1 MFADLNDYSNL
12 LSQFLR
18 SYTNIILNDNLLIHI
33 FNAIICVSKLPFKQL
48 NLQISDILVKF
59 NNFTNHIFQIFLAV
73 SLVYIS
79 YLLYQEYNL
88 LQESIAADEPAVQS
102 VPNQEL

>member
-1 MFADLNDYSNL
+1 MSNSMHIAQPPNVADRL
-12 LSQFLR
+12 LAIENKLKSLEQKAESTHRQTRNTLV
-18 SYTNIILNDNLLIHI
+18 II
-33 FNAIICVSKLPFKQL
+33 
-48 NLQISDILVKF
+48 
-59 NNFTNHIFQIFLAV
+59 QIFLAV

-102 VPNQEL
+102 VPNQELWFNN